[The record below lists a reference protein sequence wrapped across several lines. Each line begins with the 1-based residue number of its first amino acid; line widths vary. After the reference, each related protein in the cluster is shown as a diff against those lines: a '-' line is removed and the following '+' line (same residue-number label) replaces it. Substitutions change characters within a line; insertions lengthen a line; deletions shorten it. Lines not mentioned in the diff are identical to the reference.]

1 MDAHHMCRAKKFM
14 SDEKIKR
21 IPKKQPKMFR
31 VYVKQL
37 LENCQK
43 RTGGYEKKQKFW
55 YRIGM
60 KPCE

>member
-14 SDEKIKR
+14 SDEKIKS

-43 RTGGYEKKQKFW
+43 EWGYEKKQKF
-55 YRIGM
+55 
-60 KPCE
+60 

>member
-14 SDEKIKR
+14 SDEKIKS

-43 RTGGYEKKQKFW
+43 KSGATRKSKTSGTEL
-55 YRIGM
+55 
-60 KPCE
+60 E